1 MFIWCWMIV
10 MILNDVDLY
19 ENNPLLCSW
28 YNGSVL
34 FVFLQ
39 SYVQEEN
46 SWLVSGV
53 APTRK
58 HPCRISPSCHL
69 ASWTGWSLSWDTC
82 CDCRMKF
89 HWTLRPNNSCASCDY
104 LWTSMCFL
112 LGWIRFELAMFLSAF
127 CISSVVIRDP
137 SLRTIY
143 PTRAGPFS
151 RFIQG
156 HVSEPL

>member
-1 MFIWCWMIV
+1 MMLIFIKI
-10 MILNDVDLY
+10 ILF
-19 ENNPLLCSW
+19 
-28 YNGSVL
+28 
-34 FVFLQ
+34 FVHDIM
-39 SYVQEEN
+39 VQCCLSSSN
-46 SWLVSGV
+46 RMSKKRIPRVSGV

-89 HWTLRPNNSCASCDY
+89 HWTLRPNCSCASCDY

-112 LGWIRFELAMFLSAF
+112 LGWIRFELAMILSAF

-143 PTRAGPFS
+143 
-151 RFIQG
+151 Q
-156 HVSEPL
+156 VSHRKKRSNASMSIFPLHPSPC